1 MMSNLENFENLKEP
15 KFVGKLLTTE
25 DLKIFKAD
33 YGFNLKQL
41 SLNLE
46 LNDVY
51 TNKLL
56 QEEQKQQVLSPM
68 LSILLKLYDRFPQL
82 VQTNEKLIDFA
93 NNLIAK
99 TQIKPKFLT
108 ICLGNSSGESHRD
121 WFGSVNRRY
130 PNPIVCKILMLLM
143 QLEEK
148 ALPELFKA
156 AKQEAIARNVN
167 PFGTGSWYT
176 QMGENYLIKEDL
188 TFEQAQANF
197 LNLRYSFKNQ
207 TAKLDFQ
214 LDSKQDLINNGLTY
228 HDLEKFRTKKEYSL
242 NIRQLSTL
250 FGINKF
256 TITKDLFLENYE
268 LLEPALAIL
277 LRIYQ
282 NNQFLLEKELLS
294 LAYYWEHYFAP
305 YKISQEQFVIMLG
318 MSYRRVDDWMRG
330 RSKPNATSLKIIKL
344 ISLIENGYRELFEIV
359 KEEAI
364 VRKTNPFRTGI
375 WDEKVEEKNQVP
387 QTWEVEDLVNIDFD
401 LLPNILNNNTKRYME
416 NKKNRLI
423 NNNQQD

>member
-46 LNDVY
+46 LNDIY

-108 ICLGNSSGESHRD
+108 ICLGNSSSESHRD

-242 NIRQLSTL
+242 NIR
-250 FGINKF
+250 
-256 TITKDLFLENYE
+256 
-268 LLEPALAIL
+268 
-277 LRIYQ
+277 
-282 NNQFLLEKELLS
+282 
-294 LAYYWEHYFAP
+294 
-305 YKISQEQFVIMLG
+305 
-318 MSYRRVDDWMRG
+318 
-330 RSKPNATSLKIIKL
+330 
-344 ISLIENGYRELFEIV
+344 
-359 KEEAI
+359 
-364 VRKTNPFRTGI
+364 
-375 WDEKVEEKNQVP
+375 
-387 QTWEVEDLVNIDFD
+387 
-401 LLPNILNNNTKRYME
+401 
-416 NKKNRLI
+416 
-423 NNNQQD
+423 